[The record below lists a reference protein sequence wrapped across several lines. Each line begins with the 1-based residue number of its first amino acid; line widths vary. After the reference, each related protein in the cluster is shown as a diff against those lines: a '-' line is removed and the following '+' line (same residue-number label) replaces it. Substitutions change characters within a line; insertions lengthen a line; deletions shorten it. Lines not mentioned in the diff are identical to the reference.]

1 MWYSREIEGLNSVK
15 QILCREI
22 LSLASRQANKRSV
35 FRWGGTEAVN
45 RGCVYFAQKVTFI
58 QINEHTNQSR
68 NLISVIQNSLQL
80 LQPLALFPVRMLGK
94 LIKNSH

>member
-15 QILCREI
+15 HILFGEI
-22 LSLASRQANKRSV
+22 LSLASRIGNKRWNFEGGV
-35 FRWGGTEAVN
+35 GRGGTEAVN

-68 NLISVIQNSLQL
+68 NLISVI
-80 LQPLALFPVRMLGK
+80 
-94 LIKNSH
+94 